1 MLDLSNDNPFGR
13 ELLWWETDYE
23 DQELWEEAHPIEW
36 DELQEAYDQ
45 RRIHGVCDNWL
56 PR

>member
-1 MLDLSNDNPFGR
+1 MSNDNPFGR

-45 RRIHGVCDNWL
+45 RRSTEWPLMIQHKS
-56 PR
+56 